1 MWKLNKKS
9 GTTLIEA
16 LCALNILCIF
26 FILTISIQLNNMT
39 LKKYNNELMSY
50 IAVIEA
56 VKGELST
63 NTSFE
68 ELIVMHRNDK
78 KFIKSESLCL
88 NAVKSSDID
97 SLFSNIVPDKTPYL
111 QMTIEEGKVLK
122 IKLQLNYRFRDK
134 NESIICE
141 FYKGSYL

>member
-26 FILTISIQLNNMT
+26 FIISISIQLNNMT
-39 LKKYNNELMSY
+39 LKKYNNELISY

-56 VKGELST
+56 VKGELSS
-63 NTSFE
+63 NSSFE
-68 ELIVMHRNDK
+68 ELIILHRNDK
-78 KFIKSESLCL
+78 KFIKSDSLSL
-88 NAVKSSDID
+88 NSVKSININ
-97 SLFSNIVPDKTPYL
+97 SLFSDIAPDKTPYL
-111 QMTIEEGKVLK
+111 QMTIEEGEVLK